1 MSMAVSIGSDSIS
14 VYKDGQYYI
23 VDKSHPNYTAL
34 LQELRKQPRDEEAVL
49 GLADVPRF
57 VSRIS
62 SGRVEIRE
70 DEILFSG
77 QPVSGYMVDRLLA
90 MATAGDDVTSWATFM
105 DNLMDNPLPGVRE
118 DLYKWMEAGRM
129 PITPDGCIIAF
140 KKVRENYS
148 DVHTGKFSNAVGSV
162 LEMDRSLCDTNRNN
176 TCSSGFHF
184 CSAGYLREFPGEKVV
199 VVKINPRDVTAIPRD
214 YNNNKGRCCKY
225 VVTGELKEESAARH
239 RVWSQKNVVDLA
251 DPRELPEVMLPRKGA
266 KLSEVPHDPA
276 RTDGPP
282 PVDDLAGDPA
292 ALPPLPAADSAQP
305 APAQLDAATPA
316 PAPQAS
322 PPPRTD
328 PAAGTFVSKGV
339 TFTAQQIKDAYEAAG
354 RVTAKTAAALDVPKT
369 TMLGWLR
376 KIL

>member
-1 MSMAVSIGSDSIS
+1 
-14 VYKDGQYYI
+14 
-23 VDKSHPNYTAL
+23 
-34 LQELRKQPRDEEAVL
+34 
-49 GLADVPRF
+49 
-57 VSRIS
+57 
-62 SGRVEIRE
+62 
-70 DEILFSG
+70 
-77 QPVSGYMVDRLLA
+77 
-90 MATAGDDVTSWATFM
+90 
-105 DNLMDNPLPGVRE
+105 
-118 DLYKWMEAGRM
+118 
-129 PITPDGCIIAF
+129 
-140 KKVRENYS
+140 
-148 DVHTGKFSNAVGSV
+148 
-162 LEMDRSLCDTNRNN
+162 
-176 TCSSGFHF
+176 
-184 CSAGYLREFPGEKVV
+184 
-199 VVKINPRDVTAIPRD
+199 VKINPRDVTAIPRD

-225 VVTGELKEESAARH
+225 VVTGELKGESAARH